1 MTGTGPAGETT
12 LADVRSRLALVLA
25 RLDDQAA
32 AHDGEVL
39 TVAAEREP
47 VGDDDANRNL
57 E

>member
-32 AHDGEVL
+32 AHDGEAL
-39 TVAAEREP
+39 TVAAKREP
-47 VGDDDANRNL
+47 PGDDDANRNL
-57 E
+57 G